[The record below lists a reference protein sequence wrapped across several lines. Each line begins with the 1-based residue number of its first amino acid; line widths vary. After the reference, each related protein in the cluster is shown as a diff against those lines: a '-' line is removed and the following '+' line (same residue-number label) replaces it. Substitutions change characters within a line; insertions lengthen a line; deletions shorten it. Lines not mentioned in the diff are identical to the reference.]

1 MNESNI
7 KLKPKRSPMN
17 SDLKFILFKCF
28 QSSNGL
34 RKCGAIINVDEII
47 YYCNDNQF
55 DWNKSFRMGY
65 LVHILKDG
73 YSTFENGVYKANGTC
88 TLIIGQQYKVI
99 VDTLSAWDKVLV
111 A

>member
-73 YSTFENGVYKANGTC
+73 YSTSENGVYKANGTC
-88 TLIIGQQYKVI
+88 TLIVGQQYKVI
-99 VDTLSAWDKVLV
+99 VDTLSAWDKVHN
-111 A
+111 